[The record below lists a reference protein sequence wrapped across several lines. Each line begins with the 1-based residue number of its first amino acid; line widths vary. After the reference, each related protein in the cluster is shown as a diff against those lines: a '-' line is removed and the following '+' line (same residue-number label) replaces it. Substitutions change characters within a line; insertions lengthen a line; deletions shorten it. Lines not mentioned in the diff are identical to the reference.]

1 MSYENVLVEKRDQIG
16 FITLNRPQA
25 MNTFNVPFARELND
39 ALWEMEQDPE
49 VRVVVIDAN
58 GKHFSTGISLDEFKG
73 KTNKEYRE
81 FIHLMDEH
89 NHTIAKM
96 KKPVI
101 ASVKGYA
108 LANGA
113 GLSFACDLTVAAED
127 AKFGTTA
134 INVGLICLGPA
145 APLARNVGRKKALE
159 MVLTGDI
166 IPAAEAQ
173 RLGLVNKVVPP
184 DQLEAATLELATKLA
199 AKSPL
204 ALQIGK
210 AGHLWDARCPLPP
223 GPGHAGRHVCGPVQ
237 HGRCGGRGQGVSGEE
252 KTGVAGT
259 LTAQRFLR
267 PAGSEIQKGCQ
278 VNNDEPRRGNEK
290 SWIQFLGQ
298 LRRERVLYEMDQ
310 TPGQAGLY
318 RRP

>member
-1 MSYENVLVEKRDQIG
+1 MSEPNVLVEKREQIG

-39 ALWEMEQDPE
+39 ALLDLEKDPAI
-49 VRVVVIDAN
+49 RVVVIDAN
-58 GKHFSTGISLDEFKG
+58 GKHFSTGISLDEFKN
-73 KTNKEYRE
+73 KTPKEYRE

-89 NHTIAKM
+89 NHTIARM

-145 APLARNVGRKKALE
+145 APLVRIVGRKKALE
-159 MVLTGDI
+159 MVLLGDI

-184 DQLEAATLELATKLA
+184 EQLEEATLEMAQKLA

-210 AGHLWDARCPLPP
+210 EGVYRNQDAPYHDGLDTLSDLFAALC
-223 GPGHAGRHVCGPVQ
+223 ATQ
-237 HGRCGGRGQGVSGEE
+237 DAEEGVKAFLE
-252 KTGVAGT
+252 K
-259 LTAQRFLR
+259 RK
-267 PAGSEIQKGCQ
+267 PEWK
-278 VNNDEPRRGNEK
+278 EK
-290 SWIQFLGQ
+290 
-298 LRRERVLYEMDQ
+298 
-310 TPGQAGLY
+310 
-318 RRP
+318 

>member
-1 MSYENVLVEKRDQIG
+1 MEPNVIVEKHERIG
-16 FITLNRPQA
+16 VITLNRPQA
-25 MNTFNVPFARELND
+25 MNTFTVPFARELND
-39 ALWEMEQDPE
+39 ALKAMDQDPE

-58 GKHFSTGISLDEFKG
+58 GKHFSTGISLDEFKN
-73 KTNKEYRE
+73 KTPKEYRE

-89 NHTIAKM
+89 NHTIAQM

-145 APLARNVGRKKALE
+145 APLARNVGLKKALE

-166 IPAAEAQ
+166 ISAAEAQ
-173 RLGLVNKVVPP
+173 RLGLVNKVVPA
-184 DQLEAATLELATKLA
+184 DKLEEATLELAKKLA

-204 ALQIGK
+204 ALQAGK
-210 AGHLWDARCPLPP
+210 AGLYGMQNVPYSQALNALSDRFAALCCTEDAEE
-223 GPGHAGRHVCGPVQ
+223 
-237 HGRCGGRGQGVSGEE
+237 GVKAFLE
-252 KTGVAGT
+252 KRT
-259 LTAQRFLR
+259 
-267 PAGSEIQKGCQ
+267 PEWK
-278 VNNDEPRRGNEK
+278 
-290 SWIQFLGQ
+290 
-298 LRRERVLYEMDQ
+298 ER
-310 TPGQAGLY
+310 
-318 RRP
+318 

>member
-1 MSYENVLVEKRDQIG
+1 MSYTNVMVEKRDQIG

-39 ALWEMEQDPE
+39 ALWEMEKDPE

-73 KTNKEYRE
+73 KTNQEYRE

-166 IPAAEAQ
+166 ISAAEAQ
-173 RLGLVNKVVPP
+173 RLGLVSQVVPS
-184 DQLEAATLELATKLA
+184 DKLEEATRELAARLA

-210 AGHLWDARCPLPP
+210 VGIYGMEDVPYHQALDMLGDLFAALCSTEDAEEGVKAFLEKRK
-223 GPGHAGRHVCGPVQ
+223 PV
-237 HGRCGGRGQGVSGEE
+237 
-252 KTGVAGT
+252 
-259 LTAQRFLR
+259 
-267 PAGSEIQKGCQ
+267 
-278 VNNDEPRRGNEK
+278 
-290 SWIQFLGQ
+290 W
-298 LRRERVLYEMDQ
+298 RER
-310 TPGQAGLY
+310 
-318 RRP
+318 

>member
-1 MSYENVLVEKRDQIG
+1 MEYTNVLVEKRDRIG

-25 MNTFNVPFARELND
+25 MNTFNVPFAQELND
-39 ALWEMEQDPE
+39 ALREMERDPE

-58 GKHFSTGISLDEFKG
+58 GKHFSTGISLDEFKD
-73 KTNKEYRE
+73 KSPKEYRE

-89 NHTIAKM
+89 NHTIAQM
-96 KKPVI
+96 NKPVI

-166 IPAAEAQ
+166 ISATEAQ

-184 DQLEAATLELATKLA
+184 EQLEEATLELATRLA

-204 ALQIGK
+204 ALQAGK
-210 AGHLWDARCPLPP
+210 AGIYAMQNVSYSQALDMLSDRFAALCTTEDAEE
-223 GPGHAGRHVCGPVQ
+223 
-237 HGRCGGRGQGVSGEE
+237 GV
-252 KTGVAGT
+252 KA
-259 LTAQRFLR
+259 FLDKR
-267 PAGSEIQKGCQ
+267 TPEWK
-278 VNNDEPRRGNEK
+278 
-290 SWIQFLGQ
+290 
-298 LRRERVLYEMDQ
+298 ER
-310 TPGQAGLY
+310 
-318 RRP
+318 

>member
-1 MSYENVLVEKRDQIG
+1 MSDSNVLVDKRDRIG
-16 FITLNRPQA
+16 VITLNRPQA
-25 MNTFNVPFARELND
+25 MNTFNVSFARELND
-39 ALWEMEQDPE
+39 ALWEMEKDPE
-49 VRVVVIDAN
+49 IRVVVIEAN

-73 KTNKEYRE
+73 KTAKEYRE

-89 NHTIAKM
+89 NHTIARM

-145 APLARNVGRKKALE
+145 APLARNVGLKKTLE

-166 IPAAEAQ
+166 ISAAEAA

-184 DQLEAATLELATKLA
+184 DKLEEATLELARKLA

-210 AGHLWDARCPLPP
+210 AGVYGMMDVPYHKALDTLSERFAALCCTEDAEE
-223 GPGHAGRHVCGPVQ
+223 
-237 HGRCGGRGQGVSGEE
+237 GVKAFLE
-252 KTGVAGT
+252 K
-259 LTAQRFLR
+259 RK
-267 PAGSEIQKGCQ
+267 P
-278 VNNDEPRRGNEK
+278 D
-290 SWIQFLGQ
+290 W
-298 LRRERVLYEMDQ
+298 RER
-310 TPGQAGLY
+310 
-318 RRP
+318 